1 MKTYD
6 NAEAR
11 TYDLGSVD
19 FTADG
24 PFAIAVPPWAKS
36 ARIDG
41 VFIHTASVAF
51 TADTTGAGVTIG
63 TAADPNLYGDYVF
76 GVIAVTDAAEV
87 GPVALGNYIDLAR
100 GGDAGVA
107 LTQFEVDLVAPT
119 GGTPGG
125 TGSLGVRISFY

>member
-1 MKTYD
+1 MKSYD
-6 NAEAR
+6 NPQTR
-11 TYDLGSVD
+11 TYGLGSVD
-19 FTADG
+19 ATADG

-36 ARIDG
+36 ARIEG
-41 VFIHTASVAF
+41 VAFNTVSVAF

-63 TAADPNLYGDYVF
+63 TAADPNLYGDFVF

-87 GPVALGNYIDLAR
+87 GPVALGDYVDLAR

-125 TGSLGVRISFY
+125 TADLDITISWY